1 MDIGRRIRE
10 IRKANNQKLLN
21 ISQQTGLSQPFI
33 SEIERGI
40 KVPSIETLEKICS
53 ALGITLAEFFAD
65 QAPEL
70 PPDIRQM
77 IDVARKL
84 TPLQRELI
92 ISVMKE
98 MAKENQT
105 GGE

>member
-98 MAKENQT
+98 MVKENQT

>member
-1 MDIGRRIRE
+1 MDIGQRIRE

-65 QAPEL
+65 QDPEL